1 MTTDNHSTADERLLE
16 TILDKVESIDD
27 SVQEILDH
35 LTDYVDHA
43 RYPGWY
49 DHCRDERD

>member
-1 MTTDNHSTADERLLE
+1 MTTENNSTADERLLE

-27 SVQEILDH
+27 SVQEILNR

-49 DHCRDERD
+49 DHYRDERD